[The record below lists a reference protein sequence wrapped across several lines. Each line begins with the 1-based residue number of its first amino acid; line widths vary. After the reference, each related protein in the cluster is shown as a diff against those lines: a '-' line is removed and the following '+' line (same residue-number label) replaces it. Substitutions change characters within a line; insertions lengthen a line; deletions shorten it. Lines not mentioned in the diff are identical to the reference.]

1 MWSLGENYNNL
12 GKLYYYSKRYKE
24 AIAALEKAYQLA
36 QSVGAKGV
44 ICDNYEYA
52 AWVYSAIGDYQTAY
66 EKQTSLYALIKRYRV
81 KINCVRWSSA
91 LRRKSYWHN
100 NKKKNYASRNIR

>member
-1 MWSLGENYNNL
+1 MPHW
-12 GKLYYYSKRYKE
+12 KR
-24 AIAALEKAYQLA
+24 AYQLA

-66 EKQTSLYALIKRYRV
+66 EKQTSLYALSKEIQSENKLRTVEQRIAQENVIGSTTKR
-81 KINCVRWSSA
+81 
-91 LRRKSYWHN
+91 
-100 NKKKNYASRNIR
+100 KNYVSRNIR